1 MVISLPLAT
10 DASQGD
16 MERARRPPSNVL
28 LCTGDG
34 IGSDNKYW
42 NKYILT
48 SLPVKKVSFYLISW
62 ANKHLYLVTDA

>member
-34 IGSDNKYW
+34 IGSDNKY
-42 NKYILT
+42 
-48 SLPVKKVSFYLISW
+48 
-62 ANKHLYLVTDA
+62 